1 MTDGLHTSNQTLCVA
16 DEEPRSTVMTAT
28 PDPAPI
34 SIAIPKQ
41 DSQRGRK
48 RGRRR
53 KPPAWALRMARAAAE
68 VKPFVKETLP
78 AWIRSRRKELTTSA
92 VSFLVH
98 FAVGLLLAGLLFPV
112 TVRDEVLFL
121 IGADFHDELPEQQIQ
136 LVELAEVVQPEVIQ
150 DLGVNSTMR
159 QVLAGLDTTPIEN
172 LLDSASAQGIA
183 LPTEALTDI
192 GGAPFKLGNF
202 GGRSE
207 AGRRAAVRK
216 FGGSAES
223 EQSVTSGLAWLKS
236 IQRNDGSWN
245 FTDVGDAGQPGML
258 NTTDMGATSLALLC
272 FLGAGHTH
280 ETVSDYQETV
290 RSALAY
296 LSKNAQLTSSG
307 ADLRGNA
314 QGNSGMYVQG
324 IASICICE
332 ASAMTPDDK
341 SLKRLASEAVKFI
354 EKAQQKVGGGWR
366 YRPGDPGDTSVVG
379 WQVLALQSA
388 KAGRVRVQADTLQDV
403 RRFLDSVE
411 SGDGAFYSYMPEEP
425 PRNSMT
431 AVGLLCRMYLGWKRD
446 RPALKAGVEHLAE
459 IGPSREDIYYDYYA
473 TQVLH
478 HWGGPL
484 WDQWNLKMREQLV
497 ETQIKEGP
505 GAGSWDVTDPHGY
518 AGGRIYQTALSL
530 LTLEVYYRHLPI
542 YRRFDD
548 QTAE

>member
-1 MTDGLHTSNQTLCVA
+1 MTDGLHTSDHLLGTAVEERKCTDFDVA
-16 DEEPRSTVMTAT
+16 AEPTSVSVPGQVSTRRR
-28 PDPAPI
+28 
-34 SIAIPKQ
+34 Q
-41 DSQRGRK
+41 

-53 KPPAWALRMARAAAE
+53 KPPAWDRKTAQGIAEARL
-68 VKPFVKETLP
+68 FLGETLP
-78 AWIRSRRKELTTSA
+78 AWILSIRRELTTSA
-92 VSFLVH
+92 VSFVVH
-98 FAVGLLLAGLLFPV
+98 FAVGLLLAALLLPA
-112 TVRDEVLFL
+112 TARDEVLFL
-121 IGADFHDELPEQQIQ
+121 IGADFQNELPEQQIQ
-136 LVELAEVVQPEVIQ
+136 LVELTEVVQPEVIQ
-150 DLGVNSTMR
+150 DLGVNSTMQ
-159 QVLAGLDTTPIEN
+159 QVLAGLETTPIEH
-172 LLDSASAQGIA
+172 LMDSASAQGIT
-183 LPTEALTDI
+183 LPPEALTDI
-192 GGAPFKLGNF
+192 SEVPFKLGNF

-207 AGRRAAVRK
+207 AGRRAAIRK

-236 IQRNDGSWN
+236 IQRTDGSWN
-245 FTDVGDAGQPGML
+245 FADVGDAGQPGML

-280 ETVSDYQETV
+280 ETVGEYQETV

-296 LSKNAQLTSSG
+296 LAKNAQLTSSG
-307 ADLRGNA
+307 ADLQGNA
-314 QGNSGMYVQG
+314 QGNAGMYVQG

-354 EKAQQKVGGGWR
+354 ERAQQKVGGGWR

-388 KAGRVRVQADTLQDV
+388 KAGRVKVQADTLQDV

-411 SGDGAFYSYMPEEP
+411 SGDGAFYGYMPDEP

-446 RPALKAGVEHLAE
+446 RPALKTGVEHLAG

-497 ETQIKEGP
+497 ESQIKEGP

-548 QTAE
+548 KVAE